1 MKTLLTLSIVMM
13 LCHGVK
19 PCWSF
24 NPNGVQEWDQLS
36 DDALAIFDQIAG
48 GSANSGP
55 LGRRKRSVGHA
66 RQFDT
71 APQLPRLLR
80 AVRKAASAVARARKS
95 EHLD

>member
-55 LGRRKRSVGHA
+55 LGRRKRSLGHA

-71 APQLPRLLR
+71 APQLLR
-80 AVRKAASAVARARKS
+80 AVRKAVRKAASLARARKS
-95 EHLD
+95 EHLN